1 MNYLTEERKDALAAE
16 YVLGT
21 LHGAARSRFQR
32 LMREHAEIRER
43 VYYWERTLA
52 PMTERLLDA
61 VPSPQLLRKIQ
72 LRLGHLP
79 EAANDTE
86 DAIEHAAEEA
96 AANTNWGWLA
106 ALSTAAMLVLAVLL
120 VMPGK
125 QGAVPLAQQIAIIQ
139 NAQQQPL
146 WLLELS
152 DDVLHVQ
159 ATAAVEQSADHDYE
173 LWIVAADGRAPI
185 SLGVVPESGV
195 LDVPR
200 HDAFDNLQI
209 AALAISLEQPGGSV
223 TGLPGQVLY
232 TATLTT
238 L

>member
-1 MNYLTEERKDALAAE
+1 
-16 YVLGT
+16 
-21 LHGAARSRFQR
+21 
-32 LMREHAEIRER
+32 
-43 VYYWERTLA
+43 
-52 PMTERLLDA
+52 
-61 VPSPQLLRKIQ
+61 
-72 LRLGHLP
+72 
-79 EAANDTE
+79 
-86 DAIEHAAEEA
+86 
-96 AANTNWGWLA
+96 
-106 ALSTAAMLVLAVLL
+106 
-120 VMPGK
+120 
-125 QGAVPLAQQIAIIQ
+125 
-139 NAQQQPL
+139 
-146 WLLELS
+146 
-152 DDVLHVQ
+152 VQ